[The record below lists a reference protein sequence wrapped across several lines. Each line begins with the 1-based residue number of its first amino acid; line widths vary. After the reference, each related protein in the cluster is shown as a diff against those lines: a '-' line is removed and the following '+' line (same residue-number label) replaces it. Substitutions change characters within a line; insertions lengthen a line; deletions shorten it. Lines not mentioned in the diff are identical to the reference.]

1 MTQWNKIYKLPE
13 VADVARWEL
22 EARVVGATVE
32 HLRRQT
38 CHNFDSVGEGASPG
52 VYRSVGR
59 LRFNKR
65 TRRWMAIVNSDCDAR
80 EATLVISAA
89 VGATN
94 HWGAKPGQKLRK
106 IAFTHFDDPHGDPVA
121 QARICYRL
129 CAEDL
134 LQMNSETLQTPDSIE
149 TLAHLV
155 DEHYDEL
162 LREAGVDQ

>member
-1 MTQWNKIYKLPE
+1 MTQWHKIYKLPE

-32 HLRRQT
+32 HLRRQA

-89 VGATN
+89 VGATT
-94 HWGAKPGQKLRK
+94 HWGAKPGQKLRQT
-106 IAFTHFDDPHGDPVA
+106 AFTHFNDPNGDPVA

-129 CAEDL
+129 RAEDL
-134 LQMNSETLQTPDSIE
+134 LHRAAATRQTPDSIE
-149 TLAHLV
+149 SLSHLV
-155 DEHYDEL
+155 EDHYDEL